1 MNRLALGAALTGFAG
16 VALGAFGAHGLAL
29 GAEAAGWWQTA
40 TLYALVHAAAAL
52 AIALAG
58 HTGLVRR
65 GGWAF
70 ILGVLVFS
78 GCLYAMAIGAPRW
91 LGAVVP
97 LGGLS
102 FLVGW
107 ALVAAGATRR

>member
-1 MNRLALGAALTGFAG
+1 MTGFGG

-29 GAEAAGWWQTA
+29 SAQALDWWNTA

-52 AIALAG
+52 AIVLSER
-58 HTGLVRR
+58 TGLVRQ

-70 ILGVLVFS
+70 IFGTVIFS
-78 GCLYAMAIGAPRW
+78 GCLYAMALGAPRW

-97 LGGLS
+97 LGGVS
-102 FLVGW
+102 FLAGW
-107 ALVAAGATRR
+107 VLVAAGATRR